1 VDSLHQQAGSRN
13 VIELHGNIWRTICF
27 DERTPVESWPDT
39 EEVPPR
45 CPRCGGLLRP
55 DVVWFGESLPQQA
68 LHAAFFAS
76 QQCDLFLA
84 IGTSGVVQPAASL
97 PLVALEQ
104 GITTV
109 EINPNP
115 TPFTP
120 KASFV
125 LAGTSAQLLPV
136 LVQALVG

>member
-1 VDSLHQQAGSRN
+1 
-13 VIELHGNIWRTICF
+13 
-27 DERTPVESWPDT
+27 
-39 EEVPPR
+39 VPPR
-45 CPRCGGLLRP
+45 CPRCSGLLRP

-68 LHAAFFAS
+68 LHAAFSAS
-76 QQCDLFLA
+76 QQCDLFLS

-97 PLVALEQ
+97 SLVALKQ

-125 LAGTSAQLLPV
+125 LPGASGQLLPV
-136 LVQALVG
+136 LVQALAG